1 MTLAK
6 SRVSSVSSFLMGP
19 TSNHL
24 SLQKKISEI
33 RFKQGKLQKNKK
45 ILQLMLLLIAVLYA
59 LLIPVDMMILKQ
71 TGGALLFLPIK
82 ITFIVFCLFS
92 FNQVNKIERFDVF
105 ERYYSLLAIIFF
117 SVLLIGHMSYQA
129 DYYLAS
135 LFDVLIIVI
144 FSSVTCISTKHH
156 LYIGTSYVVLVLIV
170 QVIFKDFNWLS
181 LYIMLFA
188 YACTQ
193 FISLVLSVRTQ
204 VCQRQEYL
212 LRNKLKHRNH
222 QLRQYAFVDTLTGVS
237 NRRALESHIAKYI
250 DQVDKG
256 VYVVLA
262 DLDHFKNI
270 NDQFGHDIGDR
281 VLKAFSDFVSS
292 LIGEN
297 DGFYR
302 VGGEEFVIVL
312 EGYQVEKSQQCIE
325 EIILRLSQV
334 GLGVNA
340 LTSKVTASFGMVRL
354 SQPEGFE
361 KALSK
366 ADVALYQ
373 AKNAGRNQLITL

>member
-1 MTLAK
+1 MTLAN
-6 SRVSSVSSFLMGP
+6 SRVSSVASFLMGP
-19 TSNHL
+19 TSNQL
-24 SLQKKISEI
+24 SLQKRFSEI

-45 ILQLMLLLIAVLYA
+45 ILQLMLLLVAVLYA
-59 LLIPVDMMILKQ
+59 LLIPVDMVILKQ
-71 TGGALLFLPIK
+71 TEGASLFLPLK
-82 ITFIVFCLFS
+82 LTFITLCIFS
-92 FNQVNKIERFDVF
+92 FYQVRKIVRFDVF
-105 ERYYSLLAIIFF
+105 ERYYSALAIAFF
-117 SVLLIGHMSYQA
+117 SVLLMGHMSYQA

-144 FSSVTCISTKHH
+144 FFSVTCISTKYH
-156 LYIGTSYVVLVLIV
+156 LYIGTSYVVLVLLV
-170 QVIFKDFNWLS
+170 QVTFKDFNWLS

-188 YACTQ
+188 YACTH
-193 FISLVLSVRTQ
+193 FVSLVLSVRTQ
-204 VCQRQEYL
+204 VCLRHEYL
-212 LRNKLKHRNH
+212 LRNELKRRNH
-222 QLRQYAFVDTLTGVS
+222 QLRQYAFLDTLTGAS

-281 VLKAFSDFVSS
+281 VLKAFSDFVSA

-312 EGYQVEKSQQCIE
+312 EGYQAEKSRQCIE
-325 EIILRLSQV
+325 EIIQRLSQV
-334 GLGVNA
+334 GLEVNA

-354 SQPEGFE
+354 SQLEGFE
-361 KALSK
+361 KALTK
-366 ADVALYQ
+366 ADEALYQ
-373 AKNAGRNQLITL
+373 AKHAGRNQLITL